1 VTLNAMQSAA
11 DKEDWGTLGP
21 AMQALSEKRQA
32 FVRAL
37 VTDTKGHGAIT
48 RAARAAGFGRPNTKA
63 QTLSKQAWALS
74 RDERIIAAVAE
85 ESRKVLRVAHPE
97 IINALLSVVR
107 DKDNKDRVRAIT
119 AALDRLD
126 PVQTKH
132 NIEVMHRHVDGD
144 QEALEEYRAA
154 RELGATE
161 DKLRSLFGGNSLAKL
176 QRLDAEDNARRAEK
190 AKLIEHSENAA

>member
-1 VTLNAMQSAA
+1 MVGL
-11 DKEDWGTLGP
+11 EDWGELGP
-21 AMQALSEKRQA
+21 AMRALPNERWRN
-32 FVRAL
+32 FVRYL
-37 VTDTKGHGAIT
+37 VADTKHGAIT
-48 RAARAAGFGRPNTKA
+48 RAARKAGWGRPNTKA

-97 IINALLSVVR
+97 IVNALLSVVR